1 VGLQLLSA
9 IWGNGSIV
17 VTMRATVCL
26 DHHAAR
32 AHWLVILCLIS
43 QIALRVE
50 AADGSWTEPMPEG
63 APIVVPAARLTD
75 ATRSRVTVR
84 VYSSTSL
91 DAPAQRAA
99 LDVANAAFQAAW
111 IDVEWKI
118 CALGGCD
125 AALTQTD
132 LAVRMVTSGDP
143 RPGVR
148 PLGDALIDRRKGI
161 GVLATVYVDRTQ
173 RIARELA
180 IDHGRLLGRAVAH
193 EIGHLLLASTKHG
206 SGLMREVWSHDEL
219 LRTQKDDWVL
229 HAVDARAI
237 RQRLASVQPERL
249 RPGS

>member
-1 VGLQLLSA
+1 LSA
-9 IWGNGSIV
+9 AWRDGSIV

-26 DHHAAR
+26 
-32 AHWLVILCLIS
+32 VVFCLIG
-43 QIALRVE
+43 QVALRVE
-50 AADGSWTEPMPEG
+50 ATDGSWTEPMSEG
-63 APIVVPAARLTD
+63 APIVVPAPRLSD
-75 ATRSRVTVR
+75 ATKSRVTVR

-91 DAPAQRAA
+91 DVPAQRAA
-99 LDVANAAFQAAW
+99 LDVANAAFQAAS
-111 IDVEWKI
+111 IEVEWKI

-125 AALTQTD
+125 TALTPTD

-143 RPGVR
+143 RAGVR

-206 SGLMREVWSHDEL
+206 SGLMREVWSHEEL
-219 LRTQKDDWVL
+219 LRTRTDDWVL
-229 HAVDARAI
+229 HAVDARTI
-237 RQRLASVQPERL
+237 RQRLASVHTERL

>member
-1 VGLQLLSA
+1 LSA
-9 IWGNGSIV
+9 AWGNGSIV
-17 VTMRATVCL
+17 VTMRATV
-26 DHHAAR
+26 
-32 AHWLVILCLIS
+32 WLVILCLIS
-43 QIALRVE
+43 QVALRVE

-63 APIVVPAARLTD
+63 APIVVPAPRLSDT
-75 ATRSRVTVR
+75 TRSQVTVR

-99 LDVANAAFQAAW
+99 LDVANAAFQAAS
-111 IDVEWKI
+111 IEVQWKI
-118 CALGGCD
+118 CAESGCD
-125 AALTQTD
+125 TALMSTE
-132 LAVRMVTSGDP
+132 LAVRMVASGDP

-148 PLGDALIDRRKGI
+148 PLGDALIDRRRGI

-173 RIARELA
+173 RIAHELA

-219 LRTQKDDWVL
+219 LRTRTDDWVL

-237 RQRLASVQPERL
+237 RQRLASVHPDRL